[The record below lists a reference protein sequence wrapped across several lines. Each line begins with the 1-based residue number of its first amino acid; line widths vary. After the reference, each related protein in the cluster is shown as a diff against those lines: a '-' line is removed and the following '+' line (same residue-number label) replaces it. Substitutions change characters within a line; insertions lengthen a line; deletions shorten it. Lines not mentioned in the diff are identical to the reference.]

1 MDTIL
6 LITFGMLILM
16 ALALFVNGLTGKKLL
31 NGREGIIFDTGKYLL
46 IFLLVL
52 ISIKYLSIIGIVLF
66 SLAGFALYKLGRK
79 K

>member
-6 LITFGMLILM
+6 LITFGMVALM
-16 ALALFVNGLTGKKLL
+16 ALALFVNALTGKKLL
-31 NGREGIIFDTGKYLL
+31 DGREGLIFDSGKYLL

-52 ISIKYLSIIGIVLF
+52 ISIKYSSFIWAIIFLGI
-66 SLAGFALYKLGRK
+66 GFAVYKLGRK